1 MWTSCCMLS
10 VTGWKWLWPDAFH
23 IIMAHHV
30 ASHRLTS
37 WHYPTIYWNV
47 LRPCT
52 VYKKRENVIWS
63 RDLIL
68 SETVKPKKKRDS
80 VHCAFCV
87 LPIRSRTD
95 IWNVNPVQLTS
106 PRSMP
111 LSVNPIDFCI
121 AVDCPTSGLLTWIFV
136 FFWLKRVQRDFA
148 HFSRMWLEW
157 IHWKK
162 SECHCTPI
170 WETSCLTTTLL
181 VTASSLSIES
191 KEWRTWF
198 EIF

>member
-1 MWTSCCMLS
+1 MVTACWHHVACCRWLAGSDCDKMHSTSCCFTS
-10 VTGWKWLWPDAFH
+10 
-23 IIMAHHV
+23 HHGTT
-30 ASHRLTS
+30 RLFTEMCYD
-37 WHYPTIYWNV
+37 HV
-47 LRPCT
+47 L
-52 VYKKRENVIWS
+52 YIKKGKMWFDHVIWFW
-63 RDLIL
+63 
-68 SETVKPKKKRDS
+68 VKLWNPKKERLCTLCILCTS
-80 VHCAFCV
+80 N
-87 LPIRSRTD
+87 PITD
-95 IWNVNPVQLTS
+95 WYLKCKPGPVDQST
-106 PRSMP
+106 RSMP
-111 LSVNPIDFCI
+111 LSVNSIDFCI